1 MTYQKS
7 RAYIILSILAVFLIC
22 SPGCSYIM
30 DSIEGR
36 LTDRASFS
44 IEASY
49 DPVLDQVTI
58 KWDERG
64 SSDDFAGY
72 EIYVTEEPNDEYVGY
87 ELAASYY
94 EEHACIP
101 SVPNTSALINSTT
114 GSHTVDVSKLLDTI
128 DPCYAPG
135 IYFFRVGLINL
146 DEGDEDDRIDD
157 YEGGINWDSETLPGL
172 IDSYRRRNYWNH
184 TDISK
189 ISGYA
194 MVEIY

>member
-7 RAYIILSILAVFLIC
+7 RAYIILSILAVFLIF

-58 KWDERG
+58 KWGERG
-64 SSDDFAGY
+64 SGDDFAGY

-87 ELAASYY
+87 ELAASFY
-94 EEHACIP
+94 ED
-101 SVPNTSALINSTT
+101 PNPYIMWLSGNLSNNLTDTCVL
-114 GSHTVDVSKLLDTI
+114 DVSGLAAN
-128 DPCYAPG
+128 APG
-135 IYFFRVGLINL
+135 IYFFRVGLINW

-157 YEGGINWDSETLPGL
+157 YIGGTLWNAEPN
-172 IDSYRRRNYWNH
+172 RRDNYWIH